1 MPEHFDESK
10 AELMNDTKI
19 EIFVNDRPVVHH
31 GFAGVEG
38 QRGVLIVIESDEGRA
53 WVSLK
58 LDLDIDEVAI
68 AAKVAIEMCDGVES
82 CWDIP
87 HS

>member
-38 QRGVLIVIESDEGRA
+38 QRGILIVIESDEGRA

-58 LDLDIDEVAI
+58 LDLDIDEVA
-68 AAKVAIEMCDGVES
+68 VTTEVTVEMCDCVKGGGDV
-82 CWDIP
+82 P